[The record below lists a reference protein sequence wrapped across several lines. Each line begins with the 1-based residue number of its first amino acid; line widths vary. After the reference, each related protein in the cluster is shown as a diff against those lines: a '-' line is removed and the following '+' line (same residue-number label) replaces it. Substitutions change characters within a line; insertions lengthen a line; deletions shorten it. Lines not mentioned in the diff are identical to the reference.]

1 MLPEEEKLNIDF
13 MVWFNL
19 NSFKIYQAIGVGL
32 KKDKTKQNVH
42 HDDSVLKRYYFKD
55 ITHRFYLK
63 KKKKKTGI
71 KLLKCFPVI
80 YIFQKIY

>member
-42 HDDSVLKRYYFKD
+42 HDDSVLKIYYFKD

-63 KKKKKTGI
+63 KKNKKLE
-71 KLLKCFPVI
+71 LLKCFPVI

>member
-19 NSFKIYQAIGVGL
+19 NSFKVYQAIGVGL

-42 HDDSVLKRYYFKD
+42 HDDNVLKIYYFKD
-55 ITHRFYLK
+55 IAHRFYLK
-63 KKKKKTGI
+63 KKKKNWNKTN
-71 KLLKCFPVI
+71 
-80 YIFQKIY
+80 Y

>member
-1 MLPEEEKLNIDF
+1 MPEEEKLNIDF

-63 KKKKKTGI
+63 KKKKNWNKII
-71 KLLKCFPVI
+71 KMLSCDLYLSKDILK
-80 YIFQKIY
+80 